1 MDRIFSYLITDED
14 WAQAEL
20 QVKNN
25 NFYGNEFSI
34 SKDPNRLIY
43 AACGEI
49 ALRHMLPSTWR
60 KVDISG
66 NKKSDLK
73 VIYTNQ
79 VAYIEVKTR
88 LRTVDLLE
96 HYEFGFEQRQH
107 SDFFQSTHV
116 CFFNINKTTRVID
129 LVGILT
135 IDDWKTNAEL
145 FEKGQQDASNNF
157 VEHAAEYKMT
167 AAKIRE
173 LSVHNL
179 FLTTKPKNNMSTYQ
193 KKDGDISVFTN
204 NSDNANAPSW
214 KGNLLLNGV
223 EYQVALWRKQGAK
236 GEFLAGNVQVK
247 QQPSPNSADY
257 YAGKPKAESHVTPSN
272 DLPF

>member
-1 MDRIFSYLITDED
+1 MHSIFSYLITDED

-179 FLTTKPKNNMSTYQ
+179 FLTTKPKNNMSTYER
-193 KKDGDISVFTN
+193 KDGDISLFPNTN
-204 NSDNANAPSW
+204 PTPN
-214 KGNLLLNGV
+214 
-223 EYQVALWRKQGAK
+223 
-236 GEFLAGNVQVK
+236 
-247 QQPSPNSADY
+247 SPNYKGTALINGQTYSVSLWKRASKSGGGDY
-257 YAGKPKAESHVTPSN
+257 FAGKIELRQQAASTSAPVQPVNAEDR